1 MNKKTAVNERV
12 GWAYATVF
20 TQLVHTCANFTL
32 TFPQWYQSLVVIPL
46 AVNLSCSQKGSYCM
60 PIGEAE
66 EF

>member
-1 MNKKTAVNERV
+1 MKQQKYEQKTAVNERV

-46 AVNLSCSQKGSYCM
+46 AVNLSCVVRRDLIVRQ
-60 PIGEAE
+60 
-66 EF
+66 